1 MPRVR
6 NQSLADPRTGRVDRL
21 RHLHDECH
29 HAGNARLLSRG
40 RRRRRGIAAPMWLLN
55 LRDEEFGGTRSASE
69 SQATVSTTCG
79 EIVFRSCGG

>member
-6 NQSLADPRTGRVDRL
+6 NQSLADPRTERVDRL

-29 HAGNARLLSRG
+29 HAGNARLLGGAGGAGSQHRCG
-40 RRRRRGIAAPMWLLN
+40 YSILN

-69 SQATVSTTCG
+69 SQ
-79 EIVFRSCGG
+79 ELR